1 MSVAKSVIWWPFKWK
16 GIILKWKV
24 WPVVL
29 RNSETPME
37 SILVSF
43 LRISN
48 IFLSLLIRYF
58 IVYLERGAE
67 VELLRVLAE
76 EGPGRVQLDEV
87 DVVAALLRHLL
98 QHIQIF
104 LQASKYFYRHPNI
117 L

>member
-1 MSVAKSVIWWPFKWK
+1 MN
-16 GIILKWKV
+16 IL
-24 WPVVL
+24 L
-29 RNSETPME
+29 
-37 SILVSF
+37 LVT
-43 LRISN
+43 LY
-48 IFLSLLIRYF
+48 LIYF
-58 IVYLERGAE
+58 ICIADLERGAE

>member
-1 MSVAKSVIWWPFKWK
+1 M
-16 GIILKWKV
+16 
-24 WPVVL
+24 
-29 RNSETPME
+29 
-37 SILVSF
+37 
-43 LRISN
+43 N
-48 IFLSLLIRYF
+48 IFLYYWLRLIYF
-58 IVYLERGAE
+58 ICIADLERGAE

>member
-1 MSVAKSVIWWPFKWK
+1 MERYNFEMESMACCT
-16 GIILKWKV
+16 
-24 WPVVL
+24 

-37 SILVSF
+37 NFLVLF
-43 LRISN
+43 LRILN
-48 IFLSLLIRYF
+48 IFLFLLIRYF

>member
-1 MSVAKSVIWWPFKWK
+1 
-16 GIILKWKV
+16 
-24 WPVVL
+24 
-29 RNSETPME
+29 ME
-37 SILVSF
+37 SISF
-43 LRISN
+43 SGISN
-48 IFLSLLIRYF
+48 IFLCCLD